1 MSRLFQNVDSE
12 QSFNGM
18 FRYGLQL
25 NSGAFASVHQVVN
38 RKNAKVIAAAKRV
51 KLVSLES
58 TFHQVS
64 KKEVIS
70 VIFFC
75 FVKFESFFLSKFSIR
90 LK

>member
-38 RKNAKVIAAAKRV
+38 RKNGKVIAAAKRV
-51 KLVSLES
+51 DLVSLES

-70 VIFFC
+70 VIVFA
-75 FVKFESFFLSKFSIR
+75 L
-90 LK
+90 